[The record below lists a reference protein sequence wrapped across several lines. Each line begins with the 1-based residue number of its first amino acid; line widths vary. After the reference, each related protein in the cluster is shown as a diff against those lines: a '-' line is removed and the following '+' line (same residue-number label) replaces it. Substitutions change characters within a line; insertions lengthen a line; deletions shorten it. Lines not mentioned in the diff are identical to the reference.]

1 MLQVKGIKVLFLIT
15 IKEEIVLKAY
25 DTENLRN
32 VCLVG
37 HGGAGKTSLAEAFLF
52 SSGAVNRMGKVSEG
66 NTVSDYL
73 PEEIK
78 HKVSISTGL
87 IPVEWQGVKINVL
100 DAPGYSDFFGEVK
113 SALRVVEC
121 GVLVLCGVSGLE
133 VQAEIVW
140 DTMEE
145 QELPRAVFINKL
157 DRENASFDKV
167 FQQLK
172 AAYPQRNFTPLF
184 LPIGQEANF
193 QGVVDVIRR
202 KAYYYEAKSTGKY
215 NVKNVPPELVEDLEV
230 WREHLAEVASEVDD
244 EVLAKYLEGEA
255 LTEEDYLKILPSA
268 LQQNLIVPVLC
279 GSAYKNIGI
288 ANLLDFFRT
297 EVSPPSVLPNKA
309 ALVFKT
315 LADPYVGKMSF
326 FRVYGGKFSSESL
339 VYNSTRSIEEKIGQ
353 TFYLRGKIQEP
364 IAKVVAGDIAVVA
377 KLQDIGTGDTLC
389 AKDQQLKLPGIVF
402 PDPTLNVA
410 IEPKS
415 KGDEDKLGSALA
427 RLAEEDPTIKVEKNI
442 ETRELILKGI
452 GEMHLEIL
460 QEKLLRKFGVA
471 VIVRV
476 PRVPY
481 RETIRKQV
489 KVEGKHKKQSGGHG
503 QYGHVWI
510 TMEPSDKGDLEF
522 TEHVFG
528 GSVPKQYFPA
538 VEKGIREA
546 MAEGILAGYP
556 VTDIKITLND
566 GSYHSVDS
574 SEMAFKLAAIL
585 AFRKGAELAKPTLL
599 EPVVNVV
606 VNVPE
611 VYMGDVIGDLNG
623 KRGKVLGMEAEGK
636 YQVINAH
643 VPQAEMMRYAI
654 DLRSLTHGKG
664 FFKMDFLQYEE
675 VPARLS
681 ESLVSQLKSVQR

>member
-1 MLQVKGIKVLFLIT
+1 M
-15 IKEEIVLKAY
+15 
-25 DTENLRN
+25 
-32 VCLVG
+32 
-37 HGGAGKTSLAEAFLF
+37 
-52 SSGAVNRMGKVSEG
+52 
-66 NTVSDYL
+66 
-73 PEEIK
+73 
-78 HKVSISTGL
+78 
-87 IPVEWQGVKINVL
+87 
-100 DAPGYSDFFGEVK
+100 
-113 SALRVVEC
+113 
-121 GVLVLCGVSGLE
+121 
-133 VQAEIVW
+133 
-140 DTMEE
+140 
-145 QELPRAVFINKL
+145 
-157 DRENASFDKV
+157 
-167 FQQLK
+167 
-172 AAYPQRNFTPLF
+172 
-184 LPIGQEANF
+184 PIGQEANF
-193 QGVVDVIRR
+193 QGVVDIIRR
-202 KAYYYEAKSTGKY
+202 KAYYYEANSTGKY
-215 NVKNVPPELVEDLEV
+215 NVKDVPPELADDVEV
-230 WREHLAEVASEVDD
+230 WRDNLAEVASEVDD
-244 EVLAKYLEGEA
+244 EVLAKYLDGES
-255 LTEEDYLKILPSA
+255 LTEEDLLKILSSA

-288 ANLLDFFRT
+288 ANLLDFFVS
-297 EVSPPSVLPNKA
+297 EVPRPSVLPNKA

-353 TFYLRGKIQEP
+353 IFYLRGKTQEP
-364 IAKVVAGDIAVVA
+364 IATVVAGDLAVVA

-389 AKDQQLKLPGIVF
+389 AKEHQLKLPGIVF
-402 PDPTLNVA
+402 PDPALNVA

-452 GEMHLEIL
+452 GEMHLDIL

-510 TMEPSDKGDLEF
+510 TMEPLDNGDFEF

-585 AFRKGAELAKPTLL
+585 AFRKGAELANPTLL
-599 EPVVNVV
+599 EPVVSVM

-636 YQVINAH
+636 FQVITAH

-654 DLRSLTHGKG
+654 DLRSLTHGRG

-681 ESLVSQLKSVQR
+681 DTLVSQLKSVQRH